1 MLTPEEITDFTPIS
15 PPVGAHPW
23 VQGQGPSR
31 DISIAEPDPTWPSIF
46 ERLASNIRRTLGD
59 VALSVEHVGS
69 TSVPDLPAKPIIDV
83 DITVR
88 DPEVEDS
95 YIPALV
101 ALGLVHSVRE
111 PWWHG
116 HRALRGAD
124 PRCNVHVFSPT
135 SPEVVRH
142 RLFRD
147 WLREHPDDRAVYAAE
162 KHEACDATNAEGGHV
177 MDYNARKEEAV
188 HAIYDRIFRSRGW
201 R

>member
-1 MLTPEEITDFTPIS
+1 MLTRDEITDFTGVSAPG
-15 PPVGAHPW
+15 GADPW
-23 VQGQGPSR
+23 VPGQGPSTDVR
-31 DISIAEPDPTWPSIF
+31 IAEPDPSWPAVF
-46 ERLASNIRRTLGD
+46 EELASAIRAALGD

-83 DITVR
+83 DVTVR
-88 DPEVEDS
+88 DPEDEDA
-95 YIPALV
+95 YVPALV
-101 ALGLVHSVRE
+101 ALGLVHTVRE

-116 HRALRGAD
+116 HRVLRGTD
-124 PRCNVHVFSPT
+124 PAAHVHVFAPS

-147 WLREHPDDRAVYAAE
+147 WLREHPEDRAVYA
-162 KHEACDATNAEGGHV
+162 DAKRVASAATTAEGGHG

-188 HAIYDRIFRSRGW
+188 LAIHDRIFRSRGW